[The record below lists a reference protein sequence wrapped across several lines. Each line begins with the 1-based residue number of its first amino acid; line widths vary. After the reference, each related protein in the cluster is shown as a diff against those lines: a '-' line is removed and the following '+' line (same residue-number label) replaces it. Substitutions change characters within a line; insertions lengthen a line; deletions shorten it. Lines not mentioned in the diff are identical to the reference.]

1 MIYSLFFI
9 MLYNN
14 VILTSETVMNQQ
26 FRFGTVY
33 SWNNEKPWESFHRHF
48 MMPCIGHHSDIN
60 RSWLCRWFM
69 LIKSGTLFTLIRYC
83 IFDSQNFNL
92 YFWTMNVTET
102 NIIEDD
108 RRIIPMKEI
117 TKDWLLISISII
129 IIGKSECRYFSRKN
143 IPLYRRQGLTKIHE

>member
-1 MIYSLFFI
+1 
-9 MLYNN
+9 
-14 VILTSETVMNQQ
+14 
-26 FRFGTVY
+26 
-33 SWNNEKPWESFHRHF
+33 

-69 LIKSGTLFTLIRYC
+69 LIKSGTLFTVIRYC
-83 IFDSQNFNL
+83 IFDTQNFNL
-92 YFWTMNVTET
+92 YFRTMNATET

-129 IIGKSECRYFSRKN
+129 IIGKSANRDLWREKVRIGLCWDDLFISPTLSETGIDKL
-143 IPLYRRQGLTKIHE
+143 PLVNHGPTNFVVKYPLRRQNKNPCLIRIKFACWL

>member
-1 MIYSLFFI
+1 
-9 MLYNN
+9 
-14 VILTSETVMNQQ
+14 
-26 FRFGTVY
+26 
-33 SWNNEKPWESFHRHF
+33 

-69 LIKSGTLFTLIRYC
+69 LIKSSTLFTLIRYC

-129 IIGKSECRYFSRKN
+129 IIGKSECRYFSRKKVHVSQRWHDRGQPYLVVKCPPGQQN
-143 IPLYRRQGLTKIHE
+143 KNTWLIIIKFACWL